1 MRIKEVKKMRQQKK
15 RLLAL
20 LCIMMILAFALFIAC
35 ALKTFFLALISVT
48 QTPVLIGSICS
59 LTALWVTGLLENTI
73 EEVRHGKHTGIR
85 QMENNRARRAA

>member
-1 MRIKEVKKMRQQKK
+1 MRIKEVKKMRKNKK

-20 LCIMMILAFALFIAC
+20 LCIMMLFAFALFIAC

-59 LTALWVTGLLENTI
+59 LAALWVTGLLENTI

-85 QMENNRARRAA
+85 QMEDHRARRAA